1 MNILLIYP
9 LKQMKNYL
17 RHCVYLLVAF
27 TNSDL
32 SKIGVNFPVNVRNSP
47 ERQPGKRGAT
57 PQR

>member
-1 MNILLIYP
+1 
-9 LKQMKNYL
+9 MKNYL